1 MSMNITIRCNN
12 TTSFCL
18 DFVILNTPEP
28 LHLQCCAS
36 GHPARCGLKRWRLR
50 NLTFTETYVLFGLVI

>member
-1 MSMNITIRCNN
+1 MKISIPCNY

-18 DFVILNTPEP
+18 DFVTLNAPEP

-36 GHPARCGLKRWRLR
+36 RHAVHCGRPLKTLR
-50 NLTFTETYVLFGLVI
+50 EQNKRPGELTVTEA